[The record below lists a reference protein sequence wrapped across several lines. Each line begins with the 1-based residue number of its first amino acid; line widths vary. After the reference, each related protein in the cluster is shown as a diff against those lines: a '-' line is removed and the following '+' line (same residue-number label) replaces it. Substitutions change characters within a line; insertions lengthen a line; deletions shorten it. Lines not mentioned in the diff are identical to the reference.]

1 MVLAPELLF
10 KGYEKYADLFQAY
23 IQKLY
28 DYEDTI
34 CVDITNGKQEYYDY
48 KIKRLTY
55 YTKMY
60 GMLLEELVE
69 MGSES
74 DYIKS
79 KIQPNLKIALEL
91 ISLYEQ
97 FQVDGKIN
105 MDSNELYKKV
115 IARESVIAK
124 EVLYDEF
131 YSDESNLKD
140 WSNSYAYK
148 QIIKFMSQK
157 KYLYDYLEMIADR
170 TDEESIKCRHGAF
183 SVISWLDEHI
193 EYKISQIEDEPE

>member
-105 MDSNELYKKV
+105 MDSNELYKKLL
-115 IARESVIAK
+115 REKAS
-124 EVLYDEF
+124 L
-131 YSDESNLKD
+131 
-140 WSNSYAYK
+140 
-148 QIIKFMSQK
+148 QK
-157 KYLYDYLEMIADR
+157 KCYMTSFIRMKAISK
-170 TDEESIKCRHGAF
+170 TGATRMR
-183 SVISWLDEHI
+183 INR
-193 EYKISQIEDEPE
+193 